1 MPDRTTVITPSDTYV
16 FAYFHNSTMIQLD
29 TLMAMTIST
38 DVDVKPVWN
47 LGSRSAD
54 GYTFGPSIVAGTI
67 LFPKTLSMPFDK
79 LLSMGKL
86 DSFASKLSA
95 AEFQE
100 YTNEDVE
107 IKPEYSV
114 PFSILLL
121 SSSEY
126 GSSSTTKPIVNFK
139 YIEGVKIVQ
148 TEEQMDQ
155 NSSTSI
161 IVYKYTAR
169 NISDKTG
176 YIIKDGKKL
185 ELKIPKRKLIN
196 SSIGYTARLYSSI
209 FNKGGI

>member
-16 FAYFHNSTMIQLD
+16 FAYFHNSTLIQLD

-86 DSFASKLSA
+86 DSFASKLSV

-100 YTNEDVE
+100 YSNDDVE

-126 GSSSTTKPIVNFK
+126 GSSSTTKPVVNFK

-155 NSSTSI
+155 NSSSSI

-176 YIIKDGKKL
+176 YVVKDGKKL
-185 ELKIPKRKLIN
+185 EINIPMRKLIDN
-196 SSIGYTARLYSSI
+196 SSSYISRIYRRLL
-209 FNKGGI
+209 KG